1 MNEQYCNNCGKQ
13 GHLYNQCKIPITSN
27 GIISYRYNNDNKIE
41 FLMIRRRH
49 SLGFIDFMRGK
60 YSLNDK
66 NYIINMFV
74 QMTVDEKN
82 NLKTKTFD
90 ELWFNIWGN
99 EILSTQ
105 YKNEEILSKD
115 KLLALRNGININNEI
130 YTIND
135 IIEISDKNDIWDET
149 EWGFPKG
156 RRNFKEK
163 DFDCAVREYCEETGY
178 NKQKLNILQNIC
190 PFEEIFTGSN
200 YKSYKHKYFIAYI
213 PYKDTQNMDNYEKA
227 EVSKMGWYSTEDS
240 LKLIRN
246 YNKEKKL
253 LLKKISFIL
262 NNYYTLQI

>member
-27 GIISYRYNNDNKIE
+27 GIISYRYHDNKIE

-66 NYIINMFV
+66 KYIINMFN
-74 QMTVDEKN
+74 QMTIDEKN
-82 NLKTKTFD
+82 NLKTMTFD

-99 EILSTQ
+99 EIISTQ

-115 KLLALRNGININNEI
+115 KLAALRIGVNLNNEL

-135 IIEISDKNDIWDET
+135 IIEISDKYNIWDET

-178 NKQKLNILQNIC
+178 NKQKLHILQNIC

-213 PYKDTQNMDNYEKA
+213 PYEDTLNMDNYEKA
-227 EVSKMGWYSTEDS
+227 EVSKMGWYSMEDC
-240 LKLIRN
+240 LNLIRN
-246 YNKEKKL
+246 YNKEKQV

>member
-13 GHLYNQCKIPITSN
+13 EHLYNQCKIPITSN
-27 GIISYRYNNDNKIE
+27 GIISYRYHDNKIE

-66 NYIINMFV
+66 KYIINMFN
-74 QMTVDEKN
+74 QMTIDEKN
-82 NLKTKTFD
+82 NLKTMTFD

-99 EILSTQ
+99 EIISTQ

-115 KLLALRNGININNEI
+115 KLAALRNGVNINNEI

-135 IIEISDKNDIWDET
+135 IIEISDKKYIWDET

-178 NKQKLNILQNIC
+178 NKQKLHILQNIC

-213 PYKDTQNMDNYEKA
+213 PYEDTLNIENYEKA
-227 EVSKMGWYSTEDS
+227 EVSKMGWYSMEDC
-240 LKLIRN
+240 LNLIRN
-246 YNKEKKL
+246 YNKEKQV

>member
-27 GIISYRYNNDNKIE
+27 GIISYRYHDNKIE

-66 NYIINMFV
+66 KYIINMFN
-74 QMTVDEKN
+74 QMTIDEKN
-82 NLKTKTFD
+82 NLKTMTFD

-99 EILSTQ
+99 EIISTQ

-115 KLLALRNGININNEI
+115 KLAALRNGVNINNEI

-135 IIEISDKNDIWDET
+135 IIEISDKKYIWDET

-178 NKQKLNILQNIC
+178 NKQKLHILQNIC

-213 PYKDTQNMDNYEKA
+213 PYEDTLNIENYEKA
-227 EVSKMGWYSTEDS
+227 EVSKMGWYSMEDC
-240 LKLIRN
+240 LNLMRN
-246 YNKEKKL
+246 YNKEKQV

>member
-27 GIISYRYNNDNKIE
+27 GIISYRYHDNKIE

-66 NYIINMFV
+66 KYIINMFN
-74 QMTVDEKN
+74 QMTIDEKN
-82 NLKTKTFD
+82 NLKTMTFD

-99 EILSTQ
+99 EIISTQ

-115 KLLALRNGININNEI
+115 KLAALRNGVNINNEI

-135 IIEISDKNDIWDET
+135 IIEISDKKYIWDET

-178 NKQKLNILQNIC
+178 NKQKLHILQNIC

-213 PYKDTQNMDNYEKA
+213 PYEDTLNIENYEKA
-227 EVSKMGWYSTEDS
+227 EVSKMGWYSMEDC
-240 LKLIRN
+240 LNLIRN
-246 YNKEKKL
+246 YNKEKQV

>member
-27 GIISYRYNNDNKIE
+27 GIISYRYRDNKIE

-60 YSLNDK
+60 YSINDK
-66 NYIINMFV
+66 KYIINMFN

-82 NLKTKTFD
+82 NLKTMTFD

-99 EILSTQ
+99 EIISTQ
-105 YKNEEILSKD
+105 YKSEEILSKD
-115 KLLALRNGININNEI
+115 KLAALRNGVNMNNEI

-135 IIEISDKNDIWDET
+135 IIEISDKYCIWDET

-178 NKQKLNILQNIC
+178 NKQKLHILQNIC

-213 PYKDTQNMDNYEKA
+213 PYEDTLNMENYEKA
-227 EVSKMGWYSTEDS
+227 EVSKMGWYSMEDC
-240 LKLIRN
+240 LKLIRD